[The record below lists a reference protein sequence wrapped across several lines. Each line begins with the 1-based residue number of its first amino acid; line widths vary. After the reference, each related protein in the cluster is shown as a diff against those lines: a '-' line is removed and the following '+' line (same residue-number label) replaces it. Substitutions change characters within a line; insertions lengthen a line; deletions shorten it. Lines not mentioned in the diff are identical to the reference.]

1 MSGAATRVSPL
12 LARALSELAGKLRER
27 FGAAVVDLRLF
38 GSVARGE
45 SHEDSDVDVA
55 VVLTEVDWQTRRAV
69 IDLAVDI
76 GLASGLSISPTIFA
90 RETWDRF
97 RAQERPLVMDIERD
111 GVPL

>member
-1 MSGAATRVSPL
+1 VPDSDVRLSPQL
-12 LARALSELAGKLRER
+12 TRALEELAAKLRQC
-27 FGAAVVDLRLF
+27 FGAAVVDLRVF

-55 VVLTEVDWQTRRAV
+55 VVLDEVDWETRRAV
-69 IDLAVDI
+69 IDLATDI
-76 GLASGLSISPTIFA
+76 SLATGLSISPTLFA

-97 RAQERPLVMDIERD
+97 RAQERPLVMDILRD